1 MKETI
6 LIDEKSPLILH
17 FDQGGEVFVFDETV
31 TNGLTRKV
39 IVSNHTK
46 LRWYW
51 VVSGQNTYNL
61 EFVTESGE
69 SIVRTLLLAGA
80 DKKLETTI
88 YSRLASSQTI
98 TNIHIL
104 SLVSDAGTIELNGT
118 VQIDADITKVKWH
131 ILEENIFLGSKGN
144 IRWIPSLLVH
154 SDDVEAGHAAR
165 IERVSDEKLYYLRAR
180 GIPKDDATVMMIES
194 SVAGLIEGLEE
205 QYQEKVLSKVMQLF

>member
-1 MKETI
+1 METM
-6 LIDEKSPLILH
+6 LIDEKSSLELR
-17 FDQGGEVFVFDETV
+17 FDQGGEVVVFDETV
-31 TNGLTRKV
+31 TDGLSRKV

-46 LRWYW
+46 LCWYG
-51 VVSGQNTYNL
+51 VISGQNTYNL

-69 SIVRTLLLAGA
+69 STIRLLLLAGA

-88 YSRLASSQTI
+88 YSRLTSSQTI

-104 SLVSDAGTIELNGT
+104 SLVSDAGIIELNGT
-118 VQIDADITKVKWH
+118 VQIHENITKVKGH

-144 IRWIPSLLVH
+144 IRGIPSLLVH